1 MMKENNYEKP
11 NKVITFQME
20 QVYRMVYGWSLV
32 LGTQNAFE
40 LLDRIKDEIEL
51 DRKRPDDFYGVGIVE
66 ELLNH
71 ISQQKPKEVQG

>member
-1 MMKENNYEKP
+1 MKL

-20 QVYRMVYGWSLV
+20 QVYNMVYEWSLV

-40 LLDRIKDEIEL
+40 LLDRIKDKIGL
-51 DRKRPDDFYGVGIVE
+51 DRKPNDFYGVGIIE

-71 ISQQKPKEVQG
+71 ISPQKPKEVQG

>member
-1 MMKENNYEKP
+1 MKP

-20 QVYRMVYGWSLV
+20 QVYNMVYEWSLV

-40 LLDRIKDEIEL
+40 LLDRIKDKIES
-51 DRKRPDDFYGVGIVE
+51 DRKPNDFYGVGIIE

-71 ISQQKPKEVQG
+71 ISPQKPKEVR

>member
-1 MMKENNYEKP
+1 MKENNYEKP

-20 QVYRMVYGWSLV
+20 QVYNMVYEWSLV

-40 LLDRIKDEIEL
+40 LLDRIKDKIES
-51 DRKRPDDFYGVGIVE
+51 DRKPNDFYGVGIIE

-71 ISQQKPKEVQG
+71 ISPQKPKEVR